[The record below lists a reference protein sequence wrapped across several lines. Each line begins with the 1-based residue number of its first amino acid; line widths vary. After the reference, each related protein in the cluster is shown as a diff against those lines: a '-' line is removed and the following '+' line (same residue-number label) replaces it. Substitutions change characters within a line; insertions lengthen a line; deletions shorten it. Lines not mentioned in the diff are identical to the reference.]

1 MAGRRISG
9 IFVPI
14 QLDTSNVQRDME
26 GLNKSLGTVINSIQ
40 KKFEG
45 SLNTKTL
52 ADNIVKVNRALGEL
66 RDSGNALGK
75 INGVN
80 VFKSNLSGLS
90 PALKNI
96 SAAFGGTVRQ
106 QKELYSQLV
115 KTQAID
121 QQVKALET
129 LQRMLKIT
137 AQEAVELAKSRGVKL
152 SSEALSQVIPAVEI
166 APIEP
171 SRF

>member
-26 GLNKSLGTVINSIQ
+26 RLNRSFGTVIDSIQ
-40 KKFEG
+40 KESEG
-45 SLNTKTL
+45 ALNTKTL

-66 RDSGNALGK
+66 RDSGNALGR

-96 SAAFGGTVRQ
+96 SEAFGGTVRQ

-115 KTQAID
+115 KTQA
-121 QQVKALET
+121 
-129 LQRMLKIT
+129 
-137 AQEAVELAKSRGVKL
+137 
-152 SSEALSQVIPAVEI
+152 
-166 APIEP
+166 
-171 SRF
+171 